1 MGRRG
6 RPVHT
11 PTEQTRTL
19 VRRLSGFA
27 VAQDDIAQFVEISD
41 VTLRKYYS
49 ADLQRGGAEANPKV
63 AQSLLQLQRGRTTPT
78 LLRDVWLKNR
88 AGGRTWH
95 RYDTGRQRRRLTIE
109 FVEPRPVAAAPGMTP
124 MEPSSGSP
132 VLVARD
138 TGAARRRAMML
149 PNSRST
155 SPTR

>member
-49 ADLQRGGAEANPKV
+49 ADLQRGCAEANLKVVQSLFRAATRENNPNVV
-63 AQSLLQLQRGRTTPT
+63 AQMF
-78 LLRDVWLKNR
+78 WLKNR
-88 AGGRTWH
+88 AGWKDMGIAT
-95 RYDTGRQRRRLTIE
+95 T
-109 FVEPRPVAAAPGMTP
+109 
-124 MEPSSGSP
+124 
-132 VLVARD
+132 
-138 TGAARRRAMML
+138 RATA
-149 PNSRST
+149 ST
-155 SPTR
+155 C